1 MQTRNFLLASI
12 AAVAFA
18 GSVGLA
24 LASPAFHRMTVQLPD
39 GGTAQIQ
46 YSGNVAPRV
55 TFDTNPFM
63 AMDRISDEMDREMDA
78 LMDAADFSPMPL
90 WAPVQPFA
98 VGLRDAAPDAMQL
111 GAMQYTAVSTALGN
125 GAACTQTMSVTRDGN
140 GRPKV
145 VSHSY
150 GHCGAMAAH
159 SALSHEP
166 YELRGHHDRGTIETK
181 APPVERQIPSS
192 LVEAA
197 YRPAN

>member
-1 MQTRNFLLASI
+1 MQTRNFLLAGI
-12 AAVAFA
+12 AAVALA

-46 YSGNVAPRV
+46 YSGDVPPHV
-55 TFDTNPFM
+55 TFGTNPFT
-63 AMDRISDEMDREMDA
+63 AMDLISDEMDREMDA

-90 WAPVQPFA
+90 WAPLQPFP
-98 VGLRDAAPDAMQL
+98 VGLRDVAPDAT
-111 GAMQYTAVSTALGN
+111 QYAAVSTELGD
-125 GAACTQTMSVTRDGN
+125 GASCTRTMSVVRDGS
-140 GRPKV
+140 GHPKV

-150 GHCGAMAAH
+150 GNCGAMAAH
-159 SALSHEP
+159 PALSHEP
-166 YELRGHHDRGTIETK
+166 YMLRGRPHRGAIETK
-181 APPVERQIPSS
+181 VQPNDRENPSS

>member
-1 MQTRNFLLASI
+1 MQTRNFLLAGI

-46 YSGNVAPRV
+46 YSGDVAPRV
-55 TFDTNPFM
+55 SFDTNPFM

-90 WAPVQPFA
+90 WAPVQPFS
-98 VGLRDAAPDAMQL
+98 VGLRDTAP

-125 GAACTQTMSVTRDGN
+125 GAGCTQTMSVTRDGN
-140 GRPKV
+140 GPPKV

-150 GHCGAMAAH
+150 GDCGALGARLT
-159 SALSHEP
+159 LSHEP
-166 YELRGHHDRGTIETK
+166 YELRGYPDHGKIEAKTPRVHE
-181 APPVERQIPSS
+181 APSS

-197 YRPAN
+197 YRPAD